1 MAGRAQNLEIQ
12 QTSVVQQEIHVY
24 IYICVCVLYINIY
37 IYVIYVQYININL
50 HQYIFIDASILWSNK
65 TSGSRFLLRSIKRV
79 QWFSLFTLQ
88 SSCESRD
95 FLPYFQIQSYELR
108 RVVDL
113 ALDQNQTLEINIKIH
128 RYHLWLC
135 YQVPWYI
142 MWKVGP
148 LYICGTSQ
156 VRFKD
161 DSWRTAWKTP
171 NNWARTNTAQVY
183 PRHAH
188 DLDLFVQP
196 SLHRRKSNYCRPT
209 VNHPLKGTINN

>member
-1 MAGRAQNLEIQ
+1 MFWYSYCGP
-12 QTSVVQQEIHVY
+12 
-24 IYICVCVLYINIY
+24 
-37 IYVIYVQYININL
+37 
-50 HQYIFIDASILWSNK
+50 SNQ
-65 TSGSRFLLRSIKRV
+65 RS
-79 QWFSLFTLQ
+79 
-88 SSCESRD
+88 D
-95 FLPYFQIQSYELR
+95 FLCLLYKTAVNHVTFCHIFKIQSYELR

-113 ALDQNQTLEINIKIH
+113 ALDQNQTLEIYIQIH

-135 YQVPWYI
+135 YRKCIGDKYATLTSLEFFHVFSHRVSSKKEDIIHCIPSYQVPWYI

-148 LYICGTSQ
+148 LYICWTSQ

-171 NNWARTNTAQVY
+171 NNWARKDTAQVY